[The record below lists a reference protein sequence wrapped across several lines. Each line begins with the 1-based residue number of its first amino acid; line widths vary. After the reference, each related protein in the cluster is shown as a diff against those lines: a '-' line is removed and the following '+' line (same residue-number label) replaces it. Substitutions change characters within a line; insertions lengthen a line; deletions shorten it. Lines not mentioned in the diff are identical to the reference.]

1 MVNAIEKPEEGE
13 MFCMELAGLLRE
25 LYCPYSVLMDGPP
38 ALRLTAREN
47 RFKLLNFLISE
58 CQAAMMNNLENQL
71 EKCSLKSETP
81 TAEKL
86 KSALMTLGFSKPPSD
101 ISAKQLFNKM
111 GVKIREILSTAPKD
125 YPGSPLLK
133 TSLTEQQW
141 SQLHQLLG
149 ELNKD
154 YKLRREML
162 LTRLDVTV
170 LSFTW
175 SPNVKSKMDEVSA
188 IFQPLRSSM
197 LAEPNVNISRLLSA
211 REDVAYEEKTSSAS
225 VREKTKTP
233 LQRML
238 IGEVPDR
245 GGRAT
250 ENRRPPPEMP
260 GWQKRKPDGGG
271 RGGYRGGGGGGQRG
285 GGRVQ
290 GGWNQGGNSWNQDQK
305 PQLTLCPET
314 MLSNMTKTP
323 VATKDD
329 GDEETSTHMT
339 EEELMM
345 LSVPVLARRLLEA
358 QNRIATQATEIKG
371 LKSSYQRL
379 QEDNQELR
387 DLCCFL
393 DDDRQKGRKL
403 AREWQRFGRY
413 TASVMRQEVASYQNK
428 LKQLE
433 SRQQELTRDNGELK
447 ELCLYLDE
455 ERNEIQ
461 QAPCVS
467 CGATPSP
474 PPTELNMAG
483 LNQQQQPVRD
493 DGDGSSSSTNA
504 DEPTNLS
511 MHPSRSHLSVNRP
524 QTLSGMVHQRVIRT
538 SSQDR
543 LLDDHSQHRSVLA
556 EQLLQYT
563 RQLELRILQ
572 MEEERSGQSNNVIR
586 QPQQQ
591 QQQRLRPPHPPPYN
605 AVHNQRAVE
614 LGIRSDEIQQED
626 DQLVHSRPEAVT
638 RALRVLQVREFLEPS
653 SLGVLPS
660 VKLADE
666 EVDRLGQQATDG
678 EALGDGERALVHAMC
693 NVVWRKLEEAPSL

>member
-1 MVNAIEKPEEGE
+1 
-13 MFCMELAGLLRE
+13 
-25 LYCPYSVLMDGPP
+25 
-38 ALRLTAREN
+38 
-47 RFKLLNFLISE
+47 
-58 CQAAMMNNLENQL
+58 
-71 EKCSLKSETP
+71 
-81 TAEKL
+81 
-86 KSALMTLGFSKPPSD
+86 MTLGFSKPPSD

-133 TSLTEQQW
+133 TSLAEQQW

-260 GWQKRKPDGGG
+260 GWQKRPSS
-271 RGGYRGGGGGGQRG
+271 YQSLPAF
-285 GGRVQ
+285 
-290 GGWNQGGNSWNQDQK
+290 NQQISQIN
-305 PQLTLCPET
+305 LR
-314 MLSNMTKTP
+314 P

-455 ERNEIQ
+455 ERSEIQ

-474 PPTELNMAG
+474 PPTELNMAS

-660 VKLADE
+660 LADE